1 MIHDLSQ
8 KHSFVHRAWE
18 IIPDIYSMTT
28 DYFLNEYSF
37 SNIVAQEIARKAGFE
52 LQVGSCVCKI
62 WDKVTALP
70 KASFPQQ

>member
-52 LQVGSCVCKI
+52 LQVGSCVCKNLGQG
-62 WDKVTALP
+62 TCSP
-70 KASFPQQ
+70 